1 MLILLDPHNLPVNQ
15 KLLNSGI
22 ATFAISFTKSLK
34 MANCDIQTSY
44 GGLKVSDFTQEF
56 ISEVYSKV
64 SSDKVCL
71 FDKVD

>member
-22 ATFAISFTKSLK
+22 ATK